1 MVLSYQM
8 ASFSLY
14 SGTHLLYVLPNGLD
28 FFLFGH
34 SSSLCVTE
42 WPRFLFIRALIS
54 FMSYRMASISFYSGT
69 HLLYELPN
77 HLDCPLFGHSSSLCV
92 TKLPRFLFIRALIS
106 FMSYRMVSISFY
118 SGTHHLYV
126 LPNVRGFSLSGHR
139 SLHLG
144 SQDLIPR
151 VTGPHFQ
158 IV

>member
-1 MVLSYQM
+1 M

-69 HLLYELPN
+69 HHLYVLPN
-77 HLDCPLFGHSSSLCV
+77 YLDFSFFGHSSSLWI
-92 TKLPRFLFIRALIS
+92 TEWPRFLFIRALIS
-106 FMSYRMVSISFY
+106 FMSYQMASFSLY

-126 LPNVRGFSLSGHR
+126 LPNDRGFSLSGHR

-144 SQDLIPR
+144 SQDLISR

-158 IV
+158 IL